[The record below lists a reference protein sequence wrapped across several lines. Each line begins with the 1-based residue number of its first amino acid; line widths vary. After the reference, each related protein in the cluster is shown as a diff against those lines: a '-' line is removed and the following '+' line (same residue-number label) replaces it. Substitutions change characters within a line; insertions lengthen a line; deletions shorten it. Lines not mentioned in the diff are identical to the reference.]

1 MRKPSQCLVGVL
13 YAERT
18 AFRGT
23 PDRISAAPF
32 IPRNGSP
39 LSCFCVFCQKP
50 SMRLTEALALGVKGY
65 VKELS
70 VQVVRVAG
78 KGCVTIT

>member
-1 MRKPSQCLVGVL
+1 MLRE
-13 YAERT
+13 AT
-18 AFRGT
+18 FHGT
-23 PDRISAAPF
+23 PERISTAPF

-39 LSCFCVFCQKP
+39 LLLLCQEP

-65 VKELS
+65 LKELS

-78 KGCVTIT
+78 KGCVTIRRN